1 MLLLNLIFDKYVPQ
15 AATLELVTEWAR
27 LPPADSR
34 FAYFITGVLEVH
46 QSRDFSWLFD
56 TITTAQLENMPLS
69 EGLILSIKGD
79 DEAAKARIAEIAPT
93 DKFGK
98 ALSST
103 LLLNITDDADEK
115 MALAR
120 TLLESANPHENDFED
135 YFTLLMLI
143 LVYQGDHI
151 PAALRDTAYKSI
163 RALRADISENH
174 PLVARGIP
182 MLDRS
187 IASLK
192 PNASR

>member
-1 MLLLNLIFDKYVPQ
+1 
-15 AATLELVTEWAR
+15 
-27 LPPADSR
+27 
-34 FAYFITGVLEVH
+34 
-46 QSRDFSWLFD
+46 
-56 TITTAQLENMPLS
+56 
-69 EGLILSIKGD
+69 
-79 DEAAKARIAEIAPT
+79 
-93 DKFGK
+93 
-98 ALSST
+98 
-103 LLLNITDDADEK
+103 